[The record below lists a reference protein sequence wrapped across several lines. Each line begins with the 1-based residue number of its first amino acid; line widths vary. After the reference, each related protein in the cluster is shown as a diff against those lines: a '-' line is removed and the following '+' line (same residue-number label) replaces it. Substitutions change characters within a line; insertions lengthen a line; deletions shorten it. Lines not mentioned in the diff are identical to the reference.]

1 MQQVKGDIESIAEV
15 WQNENGILG
24 RSVQQDY
31 KQWSRIP
38 TQDQK
43 QKVLEKGMGEEAKL
57 LREV

>member
-31 KQWSRIP
+31 K
-38 TQDQK
+38 
-43 QKVLEKGMGEEAKL
+43 
-57 LREV
+57 